1 MTFELRPG
9 DKAGIIA
16 PSRWLKGPA
25 DLTAGLRYLKDRGI
39 QPVIGPH
46 VFDTWRYMAG
56 TIADR
61 AADIME
67 FYKNPEIKA
76 IFCVGGGDGSQYLLP
91 HLDYDVIRQNP
102 KPIFGH
108 SDNNALQLGII
119 SQTGQTAYS
128 GFVLVY
134 DFRHGGSLEP
144 LTRQSLERILE
155 GKKTLAAGGDC
166 VISGCARGRLIG
178 GCLSLFRN
186 LCGTPYFPDLRES
199 ILLFEDEEE
208 PTYKLDLMLQQ
219 ISMQPGFDKVRGIVF
234 GHFENCPVRR
244 PDDGSIDEMIEHFTR
259 GLNIPVIKNFP
270 YGHGIDHHVLPLGA
284 VCKLDADNR
293 TLEY

>member
-16 PSRWLKGPA
+16 PSRWLKGPD
-25 DLTAGLRYLKDRGI
+25 DLTAGLRYLKERGI

-91 HLDYDVIRQNP
+91 HLDYDVIQNP

-155 GKKTLAAGGDC
+155 GKKTLAAGGDR
-166 VISGCARGRLIG
+166 VTRTELKS
-178 GCLSLFRN
+178 
-186 LCGTPYFPDLRES
+186 P
-199 ILLFEDEEE
+199 
-208 PTYKLDLMLQQ
+208 
-219 ISMQPGFDKVRGIVF
+219 VRGTVKQIYRRLPQPLPQPLRYAVF
-234 GHFENCPVRR
+234 
-244 PDDGSIDEMIEHFTR
+244 S
-259 GLNIPVIKNFP
+259 
-270 YGHGIDHHVLPLGA
+270 
-284 VCKLDADNR
+284 
-293 TLEY
+293 